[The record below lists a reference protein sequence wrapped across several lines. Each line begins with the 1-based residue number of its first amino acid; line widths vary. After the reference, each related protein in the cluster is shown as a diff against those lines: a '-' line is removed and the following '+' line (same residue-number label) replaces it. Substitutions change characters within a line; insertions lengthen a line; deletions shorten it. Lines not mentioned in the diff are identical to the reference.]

1 MYVNNITLSTYLAPR
16 SIELNQ
22 KARTSW
28 EFEACRTAFASLVL
42 FLGPLGPV
50 TIIEFQSRSDGT
62 SCNAYL

>member
-1 MYVNNITLSTYLAPR
+1 MYVNHITLTTYLAPR

-42 FLGPLGPV
+42 FWDPWGLS
-50 TIIEFQSRSDGT
+50 Q
-62 SCNAYL
+62 